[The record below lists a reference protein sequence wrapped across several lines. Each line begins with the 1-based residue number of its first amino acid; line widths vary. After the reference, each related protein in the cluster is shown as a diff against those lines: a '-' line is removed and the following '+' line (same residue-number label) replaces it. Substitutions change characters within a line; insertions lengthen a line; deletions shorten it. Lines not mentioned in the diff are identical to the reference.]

1 MKSFRM
7 LSPTSLDEAIALAT
21 DPKGG
26 SAKYLAGGQDLLTE
40 MKEHLAGPDRVVN
53 LKSIPGLDGLESA
66 GGALRIGALTTL
78 ARIERDATIRSHWT
92 ALAEAAASIAS
103 PQIRSCATIGGNL
116 CQRPRCWYYR
126 IEEANCLKKGGT
138 ECFSYG
144 GLNKYNAILGGGPTY
159 IVHPSDLAPAL
170 IALGGEITVRGQ
182 GGERR
187 MPLEKFYVLPADGD
201 VTKETVLA
209 DGEVVTSIEV
219 PKPAAGTRSTYV
231 KFKERESYDFA
242 LSAVA
247 ASVAIEGGVVKS
259 ARICLGAVAPVPWRV
274 ERAEKLLLGR
284 ALDETAAREAATA
297 ALAGAEPLSQNGFK
311 VPLTKTLV
319 ERALLALA
327 S

>member
-1 MKSFRM
+1 MKSFR
-7 LSPTSLDEAIALAT
+7 LVNPTTLDEAIDFASDRAA
-21 DPKGG
+21 G
-26 SAKYLAGGQDLLTE
+26 SSKFLAGGQDLLTE
-40 MKEHLAGPDRVVN
+40 MKEHLSGPDRVVN
-53 LKSIPGLDGLESA
+53 LKSIPGLDALDSS
-66 GGALRIGALTTL
+66 GGSLRIGALTTL
-78 ARIERDATIRSHWT
+78 SRIERDAAVRAHWT
-92 ALAEAAASIAS
+92 ALAEAAHSVAS
-103 PQIRSCATIGGNL
+103 PQIRTCGTIGGNL

-126 IEEANCLKKGGT
+126 LEEANCLKKGGT

-170 IALGGEITVRGQ
+170 VALGAEIVLRSKS
-182 GGERR
+182 GERR

-209 DGEVVTSIEV
+209 DGEIVTEIVV

-242 LSAVA
+242 LSAVG
-247 ASVAIEGGVVKS
+247 ASVVLEGGKVAA
-259 ARICLGAVAPVPWRV
+259 ARLCLGAVAPVPWRV
-274 ERAEKLLLGR
+274 ERAEKVLVGR
-284 ALDETAAREAATA
+284 VLDETAAREAANE
-297 ALAGAEPLSQNGFK
+297 ALRGAEPLSQNAYK

-327 S
+327 R